1 MFDLQMR
8 ALVGAEPGWW
18 PGAAVG
24 AAGMVAVGGKE
35 PRGSLTPISADR
47 NSLMKAWS

>member
-1 MFDLQMR
+1 MMSDESSRGCR
-8 ALVGAEPGWW
+8 ARVEA
-18 PGAAVG
+18 GAAVG

-35 PRGSLTPISADR
+35 PQGSLTLISADR